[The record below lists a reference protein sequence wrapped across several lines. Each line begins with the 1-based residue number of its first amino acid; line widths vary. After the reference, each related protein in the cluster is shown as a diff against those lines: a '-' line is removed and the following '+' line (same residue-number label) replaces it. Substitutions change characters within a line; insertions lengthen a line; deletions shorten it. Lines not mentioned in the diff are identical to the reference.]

1 MTMLSLFLLLALT
14 TVDVDIVN
22 LPLDRAVD
30 VNLMPMGKVDI
41 RREGTL
47 TRVKVEVDRLQAPS
61 TLGPGLTTYL
71 VWAVSPEGFLENL
84 GELDINGNK
93 GQLNATTR
101 FGQLGLLITAEPHFM
116 VDLPSSAV
124 AYRSVGPRQE
134 VRHMAVPVEVGTYDY
149 SKLKPVA
156 PGAIHVSVAQAR
168 IAVQIAENAG
178 ADRLAAT
185 ELRRARVALASMEEL
200 LNRAVP
206 LELIWPAAGE
216 AIRWSQRAVTLA
228 RTKNAERELAEVKQR
243 LQELESQLKAARPN
257 PQ

>member
-101 FGQLGLLITAEPHFM
+101 FGQLGLLITAEPHF
-116 VDLPSSAV
+116 
-124 AYRSVGPRQE
+124 
-134 VRHMAVPVEVGTYDY
+134 
-149 SKLKPVA
+149 
-156 PGAIHVSVAQAR
+156 
-168 IAVQIAENAG
+168 
-178 ADRLAAT
+178 
-185 ELRRARVALASMEEL
+185 
-200 LNRAVP
+200 
-206 LELIWPAAGE
+206 
-216 AIRWSQRAVTLA
+216 
-228 RTKNAERELAEVKQR
+228 
-243 LQELESQLKAARPN
+243 
-257 PQ
+257 